1 VTRCQNVRNPK
12 SSHRCF
18 SVRPAA
24 KSETPF
30 HASVGAAAAAHRS
43 GSSSTSRGTSRA
55 ARQQSSRA
63 AEQPAAPHAYKLPAT
78 ALSLHHSTSIGTLAL
93 HRLPP
98 DAPVNI
104 VLVLVLVLITLPTYS
119 TPRPLLAPFCQLL
132 VHFTTPTG
140 KHAVHGPA
148 HLIAN
153 LSRHGSASHPSAIP
167 LPLFFFLP
175 GSGAPSLPPC
185 TSSLGSGR

>member
-1 VTRCQNVRNPK
+1 MSEIQSQAT
-12 SSHRCF
+12 
-18 SVRPAA
+18 AA
-24 KSETPF
+24 L
-30 HASVGAAAAAHRS
+30 ASD
-43 GSSSTSRGTSRA
+43 
-55 ARQQSSRA
+55 RQQNLKHPFTPQLELQLQLTDPVPARPRAVPAEQHSSRA
-63 AEQPAAPHAYKLPAT
+63 AAPHAYKLPAT